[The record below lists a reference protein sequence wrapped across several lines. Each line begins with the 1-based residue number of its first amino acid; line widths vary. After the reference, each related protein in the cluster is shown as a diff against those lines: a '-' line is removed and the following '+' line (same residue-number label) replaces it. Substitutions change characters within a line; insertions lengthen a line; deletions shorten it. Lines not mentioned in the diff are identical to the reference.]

1 MKTVKTMLDE
11 SMRRARGAE
20 PGGRSAVRPNLGG
33 SWACCEECGHTEVDF
48 DDEPRLPL
56 HLEIELV
63 CEDAEAFLAAAEIE
77 DPAQRTSLSADTR
90 EVRTMSKEEAFTKS
104 LASNAHYQAALAE
117 AKTDEEKARVET
129 YRSNLRARFM
139 QSYRDESEAKAR
151 QERKAALRAEAE
163 ERIEK
168 EQHEAAVA
176 AEIQRLRSAA
186 A

>member
-20 PGGRSAVRPNLGG
+20 PGGPSVCVNLGG

-63 CEDAEAFLAAAEIE
+63 CEDAEAFLAAADR